1 MDGGAGTGARGSG
14 SPLPGLLLVTQM
26 EDIDQQNDRRS
37 NNNNNNNNNNNAND
51 NDYDGGD
58 DGDDDAMAAAVAA
71 GPVAGRRRTLEATL
85 SSVARGVQ
93 GAESLC
99 DDLDR
104 YNTYTLHTHACL
116 HMQS

>member
-37 NNNNNNNNNNNAND
+37 NNNNNNNNNAND